1 MTGELPSLWASALDK
16 IQSADTIAVISHL
29 RPDGDAYGS
38 TLAVGL
44 ALQALGK
51 NTLLYNP
58 SGVTSTYS
66 HMPEIG
72 RLIEPPAK
80 KPDIDLIISVDTSS
94 QERLG
99 EAFNSWNRKVDI
111 NIDHHASNTNYA
123 DINIVDPEVPAN
135 AQLLYELFSQACW
148 PITPTIA
155 DCLFVGLSTDTG
167 SFKYRGT
174 TARTFQ
180 IAAALAEAGARV
192 AELAEKCYA
201 SYPLR
206 RLHLQREIL
215 QRLELRCHDRLAFF
229 SITQDMYRITGALPE
244 DTEGLIENIIGIQGV
259 ELAILFEEK
268 EDRTV
273 KISMRSKG
281 RINVNELCAAV
292 GGGGHASAAGA
303 TIRGTLLKAQEDL
316 LPLCIQSVNQLVE
329 ADKSR

>member
-1 MTGELPSLWASALDK
+1 MTENLHSLWTKALDK
-16 IQSADTIAVISHL
+16 IHSADTIAIISHV

-38 TLAVGL
+38 TLAL
-44 ALQALGK
+44 ALALEALGK
-51 NTLLYNP
+51 TTLLYNP
-58 SGVTSTYS
+58 SGITSTYNY
-66 HMPEIG
+66 MPEIH
-72 RLIEPPAK
+72 RLTKPPEK
-80 KPDIDLIISVDTSS
+80 KPDLDLIIAVDTSTP
-94 QERLG
+94 ERLG
-99 EAFNSWNRKVDI
+99 EAFNSWGTKVDI
-111 NIDHHASNTNYA
+111 NIDHHASNTCYA
-123 DINIVDPEVPAN
+123 EINIVDPDAPAN
-135 AQLLYELFSQACW
+135 AQLLYELFTQARW
-148 PITPTIA
+148 PITPAIA

-180 IAAALAEAGARV
+180 VAAALAEVGARV

-229 SITQDMYRITGALPE
+229 IITQEMYRLTGARPE
-244 DTEGLIENIIGIQGV
+244 DTEGLIENIISIQGI

-268 EDRTV
+268 EDHTV

-281 RINVNELCAAV
+281 RINVNELCSLV

-303 TIRGTLLKAQEDL
+303 TIPGTLQEAREKL
-316 LPLCIQSVNQLVE
+316 LPLCIQKVSQLVE
-329 ADKSR
+329 AEKPH